1 VQSSG
6 LQKVSITEQT
16 VKNPFVVKSVSGD
29 SLMKIAVLTAPK
41 KFEFQDELLS
51 PLLPDEVLLKVA
63 ACGVCTSEMD
73 VWEGKAGN
81 QIYPRYPGHE
91 VSGVVADVGKDV
103 QSLLPGDRV
112 AVAPGRGFSEYVVL
126 KSKYCFPAGDLPLD
140 LALGE
145 PLACAVN
152 TVELANIS
160 LSDDVVIIGAG
171 FMGNLVQKLVAMQ
184 GPRRLIVADTRAD
197 ALERALRLGAT
208 HVVDPSKESLPEAVK
223 ALTDG
228 RGADVSFEVVGAQAP
243 LNLLGDVTRMSGKVV
258 IVGYHQGE
266 PRQIP
271 LGYWN
276 WMAFQILNAHFREE
290 TTILRG
296 MRIAM
301 RLLTSGRMSLEDLVT
316 HRFPFNDINKAFLA
330 AHEKPQGFIKSTVVM
345 EN

>member
-1 VQSSG
+1 
-6 LQKVSITEQT
+6 
-16 VKNPFVVKSVSGD
+16 
-29 SLMKIAVLTAPK
+29 MKIAILTGPK
-41 KFEFQDELLS
+41 EFQFQDEKL
-51 PLLPDEVLLKVA
+51 PELLPDDALVKVA
-63 ACGVCTSEMD
+63 ACGVCTSELD
-73 VWEGKAGN
+73 IWEGKAGG
-81 QIYPRYPGHE
+81 QMYPRYPGHE

-103 QSLLPGDRV
+103 QGLASGDRV
-112 AVAPGRGFSEYVVL
+112 AVWAPGRGFAEYVVV

-140 LALGE
+140 LALAE

-160 LSDDVVIIGAG
+160 LGDDVVIIGAG

-197 ALERALRLGAT
+197 ALERALRMGAT
-208 HVVDPSKESLPEAVK
+208 HVVNVTRESLPEAVK

-228 RGADVSFEVVGAQAP
+228 QGADVSFEVVGAQAP

-266 PRQIP
+266 PRQVP

-290 TTILRG
+290 ATILRG
-296 MRIAM
+296 MRIGM
-301 RLLTSGRMSLEDLVT
+301 RLLTSGRMTLEDLVT
-316 HRFPFNDINKAFLA
+316 HRFQLHDINEAFLA
-330 AHEKPQGFIKSTVVM
+330 AHEKPQGFVKSTIVM